1 MDIFY
6 SLYDLVNIFY
16 LEHFVVCVTSKVAKI
31 WKRERNRA
39 GEKRKSSH
47 YARCCGCS
55 CGRCYGVDLVEP
67 IVL

>member
-6 SLYDLVNIFY
+6 SLYDLVNMFY

-39 GEKRKSSH
+39 GEEKEFSQWPP
-47 YARCCGCS
+47 
-55 CGRCYGVDLVEP
+55 LWT
-67 IVL
+67 